1 MDTHVTSNAL
11 AVIPSGAISP
21 PNAVGDVRSM
31 EQLAKALWRRR
42 IFIGLCGIVLGIAS
56 FAVTKQLPKRY
67 TAGGIVTVDT
77 HRFTVPELQG
87 VVGADNPVD
96 PSPQVRSETLVL
108 RSPALLRKVVDRLD
122 LAADPEFNPLLRP
135 PGITD
140 QAKALVIGVFTGE
153 FLPEPVVTWL
163 ASWGIMLPEK
173 TVDRPL
179 GPEAV
184 RELVIQSLADN
195 LTVFNDGRSLVIS
208 VTFTSESAERS
219 AQIVNQ
225 LFESYLGEKREV
237 RASRNR
243 EGQAALQARLEEARN
258 ELLAAEKRVRAF
270 REQHGIVAVRAG
282 SVFQQHVEDLGTALA
297 RAGEERARING
308 NWQRAQ
314 AMASRGAIPAD
325 LADVLASSTVSRLR
339 EREAE
344 AVRRLTELSSRLG
357 PSHPEHRSASS
368 ELAAARAETAAESR
382 RVVASLG
389 EQAQSARERE
399 ADLARQLER
408 ARSQATRLSAVQGEL
423 LQLEKDSDTRRVL
436 YQNLMQR
443 VEQSASE
450 PRDPQVLGVQIVSF
464 AVAPNEPSAPKPTLS
479 GGIGMLLGLG
489 VAGLVTVLG
498 RQQRGVFRDLEDLA
512 QETRL
517 PVLAAVPRSSGWRA
531 QTTVLERTTAEP
543 RGLEAEVLR
552 GLRAQLRFV
561 SPQAAPRS
569 VAFAPSAAGES
580 AAMLAAAFARVAAMD
595 GLRVLLI
602 EGDLQRPSLADALD
616 APDSNGLITAYSQSA
631 PWNDAVTRDVASP
644 LDLLLVNEPPPDA
657 RQVLE
662 SVRFQQLLADAC
674 EEYNLVV
681 VNAPAVTA
689 TAEAMVLAH
698 FVDATVL
705 VVEAGATPRDRVK
718 AAVERL
724 LVASN
729 GLTAAVLNRAVAKG

>member
-21 PNAVGDVRSM
+21 PSAVGNVRSM

-489 VAGLVTVLG
+489 VARAGDRPRPPATRRIPRPGGPGAGDAPAGSGRRAAVLG
-498 RQQRGVFRDLEDLA
+498 MAGADHGARADHRRASGAGGGGAARPARPAPLRVAPSGAAERRLRPVRGRRERRHARRRLRPRRRDW
-512 QETRL
+512 TGCGCC
-517 PVLAAVPRSSGWRA
+517 SSRA
-531 QTTVLERTTAEP
+531 TCS
-543 RGLEAEVLR
+543 
-552 GLRAQLRFV
+552 GLR
-561 SPQAAPRS
+561 SP
-569 VAFAPSAAGES
+569 
-580 AAMLAAAFARVAAMD
+580 
-595 GLRVLLI
+595 
-602 EGDLQRPSLADALD
+602 
-616 APDSNGLITAYSQSA
+616 T
-631 PWNDAVTRDVASP
+631 PWMR
-644 LDLLLVNEPPPDA
+644 
-657 RQVLE
+657 R
-662 SVRFQQLLADAC
+662 
-674 EEYNLVV
+674 
-681 VNAPAVTA
+681 TA
-689 TAEAMVLAH
+689 TA
-698 FVDATVL
+698 
-705 VVEAGATPRDRVK
+705 
-718 AAVERL
+718 
-724 LVASN
+724 
-729 GLTAAVLNRAVAKG
+729 